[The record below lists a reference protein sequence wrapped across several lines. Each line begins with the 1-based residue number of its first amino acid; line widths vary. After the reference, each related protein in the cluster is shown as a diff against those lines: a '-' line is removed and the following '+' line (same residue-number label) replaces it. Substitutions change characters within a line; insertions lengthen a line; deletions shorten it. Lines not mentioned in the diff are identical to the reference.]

1 MRPTQDDTISA
12 MAQVGN
18 EPPPPPPPPPPDPA
32 RLPPLVPLEPPRLP
46 ELSKTRQLTFLAINL
61 IFKTHYQM

>member
-18 EPPPPPPPPPPDPA
+18 EPPPPPPPPPDPA

-46 ELSKTRQLTFLAINL
+46 ELSKTRQLNN
-61 IFKTHYQM
+61 

>member
-12 MAQVGN
+12 MAQVGS
-18 EPPPPPPPPPPDPA
+18 EPPPPPPDPA